1 MANASQ
7 PTRDIAD
14 RWLVPL
20 LWTALAAG
28 GPSLLLAIER
38 HRLSL
43 QQAILVWLA
52 GALLAALALL
62 WQGRRRCRTEQAL
75 ETSRRDLLRAQRLD
89 SVGRLAGG
97 IAHDI
102 NNYLATIRTHCQ
114 LAAAKPHT
122 HEELQRKMKVVEG
135 TVLKASSLVERLLT
149 FGRRQP
155 TLPEVIDLNEVVE
168 GFEAMVR
175 PSLGGGPSLET
186 SLEPELWPVE
196 ADVAQLEQLLANLFV
211 NAKDATPD
219 SGRLLLETAN
229 LPSDAQRPSGAPC
242 GDLVCLSL
250 TDTGRGIAPD
260 IVEQIFDPYFT
271 TKEGTGGSGL
281 GLAVVHGI
289 VAAAAGAITVESEP
303 GQGTTFRVFLPAQT
317 ATAKPRRAAR
327 PDTGRRAGGHETI
340 LLVDDNTD
348 LAAAIRSQLEQLG
361 YRLLTA
367 RGAQEALALVEAS
380 SAGIDLVLT
389 DVQMDDVAGPELV
402 ERIRRRQPVRALY
415 MSGYTERIALR
426 SGPGR
431 GEAYFLKKP
440 FSAEGLARMVRE
452 LLDEPPPESGQRREL
467 ATPASWLL
475 VASLALLAAPLAAPL
490 SAQSEPSLDAFG
502 LLVAQESR
510 PSFAILGAGAR
521 AAGMGGAFTA
531 LADDA
536 SAVSFNP
543 AGLALLVRPEASI
556 VADSAERGERHSAF
570 GAFEGDEPV
579 TYTAS
584 DSAFTSSAIDFA
596 AFTYPVNLGGNNL
609 SLQLSF
615 HRLIDFDL
623 VSERHLLEASSDG
636 PPTTSLDQR
645 IDQRGAI
652 ETLSLA
658 AAYQFTQRL
667 SLGLTVSRWVGD
679 WDFST
684 HTEETDLAEDETLS
698 LGYAQGNR
706 WQGWNFGLGA
716 LLRYRYLNIGA
727 SLRSPFRGDF
737 KVTSRLD
744 TNFET
749 PFADASVAD
758 VTLRWPG
765 SWAVG
770 LALKPLQTLVLTLDY
785 TEFDWDDMRIYG
797 LGEPDSEPV
806 NFFDLQPVSVSRVHN
821 TAQWRA
827 GSEYSLILGRQVLG
841 LRAGAFDLPRPQVA
855 APGDPKSS
863 LRGITVGLGWNRGPI
878 AFDIAYQRGSYRQG
892 VLEFVDPA
900 IVESGEFSTQASG
913 RVRVTEERLFVS
925 LLYRFDSRAQ
935 LAKLG
940 HFLFV
945 APNAPP
951 PPGAESEP
959 GPEPAPEAQPEDG
972 GTDPPAA

>member
-1 MANASQ
+1 MVNSPQAQ
-7 PTRDIAD
+7 RDIAD
-14 RWLVPL
+14 RWLVPI

-28 GPSLLLAIER
+28 GPILLVAIEG

-43 QQAILVWLA
+43 QQAILAWLA
-52 GALLAALALL
+52 GAVLAALALL
-62 WQGRRRCRTEQAL
+62 WQGRRRWRTERAL
-75 ETSRRDLLRAQRLD
+75 EASRRDLLRAQRLD

-102 NNYLATIRTHCQ
+102 NNYLATIRAHCQ
-114 LAAAKPHT
+114 LVVAKPHT
-122 HEELQRKMKVVEG
+122 HEDLQRKMKVVEG

-149 FGRRQP
+149 FGRRQA
-155 TLPEVIDLNEVVE
+155 TVPEIVDLNEIVE
-168 GFEAMVR
+168 GFETMVR
-175 PSLGGGPSLET
+175 PSLGDGPSLET
-186 SLEPELWPVE
+186 RLDPELWPIE
-196 ADVAQLEQLLANLFV
+196 ADVAQLEQLLANLFA
-211 NAKDATPD
+211 NATDATPR
-219 SGRLLLETAN
+219 GGQLRLETTN
-229 LPSDAQRPSGAPC
+229 LPSGAARPASAPA

-250 TDTGRGIAPD
+250 ADSGRGIAPE
-260 IVEQIFDPYFT
+260 IAEKIFDPYFT

-289 VAAAAGAITVESEP
+289 VAAASGAITVESEP
-303 GQGTTFRVFLPAQT
+303 GRGTTFRVFLPAQT
-317 ATAKPRRAAR
+317 TTARPRRPAR
-327 PDTGRRAGGHETI
+327 PASTHHAGGDETI
-340 LLVDDNTD
+340 LLVDDNTE
-348 LAAAIRSQLEQLG
+348 LAAAVRAQLEQLG

-367 RGAQEALALVEAS
+367 RGPQQALALVEAS
-380 SAGIDLVLT
+380 SVGVDLVLT
-389 DVQMDDVAGPELV
+389 DVQMDGISGPELV
-402 ERIRRRQPVRALY
+402 ERLRRRHPVRALY

-426 SGPGR
+426 SGPGK

-452 LLDEPPPESGQRREL
+452 LLDEPPPETDKRREL
-467 ATPASWLL
+467 ARPAAWLL
-475 VASLALLAAPLAAPL
+475 VALLTLSAAPLAAQD
-490 SAQSEPSLDAFG
+490 AQSLDAFG
-502 LLVAQESR
+502 LLVALESR
-510 PSFAILGAGAR
+510 PSFAVLGAGAR

-556 VADSAERGERHSAF
+556 VADSAERGENHSAF
-570 GAFEGDEPV
+570 GAFEEDEPV

-584 DSAFTSSAIDFA
+584 SSAFAAKALNFA
-596 AFTYPVNLGGNNL
+596 AFTYPVSLGGNNL

-623 VSERHLLEASSDG
+623 SSERRLLEAPSDG
-636 PPTTSLDQR
+636 PATTALHQK

-667 SLGLTVSRWVGD
+667 SLGVTVSRWAGD
-679 WDFST
+679 WNFST
-684 HTEETDLAEDETLS
+684 QTEETDLAEDETIS
-698 LGYAQGNR
+698 LGYSQGNR

-716 LLRYRYLNIGA
+716 LLRYRYLNVGA
-727 SLRSPFRGDF
+727 SIRSPFRGDF
-737 KVTSRLD
+737 RIASHLD

-749 PFADASVAD
+749 PFEESSVAD

-770 LALKPLQTLVLTLDY
+770 VAVKPLQTLVFTLDY

-797 LGEPDSEPV
+797 LGESDSEPV
-806 NFFDLQPVSVSRVHN
+806 NFFDLQPVSTSQVQNSG
-821 TAQWRA
+821 QWRA
-827 GSEYSLILGRQVLG
+827 GSEYSLIIGKQVLG
-841 LRAGAFDLPRPQVA
+841 LRAGAFDLPRPQVV
-855 APGDPKSS
+855 APGDAESS
-863 LRGITVGLGWNRGPI
+863 LRGITVGLGWNRGPL
-878 AFDIAYQRGSYRQG
+878 AFDIAYQRGRYRQG

-900 IVESGEFSTQASG
+900 IVAGGEFTTQASG

-940 HFLFV
+940 RFLFV
-945 APNAPP
+945 APDPP
-951 PPGAESEP
+951 QPPEP
-959 GPEPAPEAQPEDG
+959 ERGPEPGGRTEESATAPPVA
-972 GTDPPAA
+972 